1 MFRTPF
7 SIGYVEQAYARG
19 LLLPFAAIRNKAG
32 NYVIPST
39 QTVATDAAQKPAITP
54 ANFSIVNQPG
64 ANSYPISGYSW
75 ALVYT
80 RQHSQATGQKL
91 VSMLDWLTHNGQ
103 SYAAANGY
111 VPLPPRTRAL
121 ARTML
126 QQITGP
132 AGACYARMVSYCA
145 VRPFSSLPGMGTS
158 LRGSAHGKGSG
169 GGRRGRPGAGRQH
182 APPAWL
188 RSVPARSSGPGQP
201 RQRECC
207 RRVIHR
213 RVNGRDQQQLLGQRS
228 RDRPQRD
235 TPKPRSRLDEICSG
249 AHGLDVGQGPGNRN
263 DCDPLALSVRGCHR
277 YPQ

>member
-1 MFRTPF
+1 VFRTPF

-103 SYAAANGY
+103 SSAAANGY

-132 AGACYARMVSYCA
+132 SGRLLRADGVLLRRQTLFFPTGDGNLSEGFGPWEGVRWWEAR
-145 VRPFSSLPGMGTS
+145 PT
-158 LRGSAHGKGSG
+158 
-169 GGRRGRPGAGRQH
+169 GAGRQH

-188 RSVPARSSGPGQP
+188 RPVPARSSGPGQP